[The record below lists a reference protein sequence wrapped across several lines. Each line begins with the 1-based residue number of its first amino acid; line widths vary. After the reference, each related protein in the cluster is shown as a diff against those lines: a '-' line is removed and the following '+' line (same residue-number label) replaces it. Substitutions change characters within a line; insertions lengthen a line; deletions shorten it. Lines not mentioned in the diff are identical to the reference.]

1 MSVSLKRY
9 PHPELASQGEG
20 IRMGDWRVELFSTWD
35 LKNWMLIALA
45 VIVVLILFV
54 WLTRQ

>member
-1 MSVSLKRY
+1 
-9 PHPELASQGEG
+9 
-20 IRMGDWRVELFSTWD
+20 MGNWLVELFSTWD
-35 LKNWMLIALA
+35 LKNWILIALA

>member
-1 MSVSLKRY
+1 
-9 PHPELASQGEG
+9 
-20 IRMGDWRVELFSTWD
+20 MGDWRVELFSTWD

>member
-1 MSVSLKRY
+1 
-9 PHPELASQGEG
+9 
-20 IRMGDWRVELFSTWD
+20 MGDWRVELFSTWD
-35 LKNWMLIALA
+35 LQNWMLIALA